1 MNRLPGIDVSHYQGT
16 IDWNQVRSVG
26 TQFAFIKALEG
37 ITSTD
42 PQFQANW
49 RGAKAAGLLCGAYH
63 FYLPGDDP
71 TQQAE
76 AFLSTYQPSPGDLP
90 PVLDIETTNG
100 QSTSVVVQGIQA
112 WLSAVE
118 AKVGVPP
125 ILYTDPSFWKSL
137 GAGQQFSG
145 YPLWI
150 ADYGVSTPAVPAGW
164 KNWTFWQTSQSGS
177 VAGVTGAVDLDV
189 FQGSLAELQGDDDH
203 CLIRLPRAA
212 RECAF
217 RRAADR

>member
-1 MNRLPGIDVSHYQGT
+1 MNNCLPGIDVSHYQGT
-16 IDWNQVRSVG
+16 IDWGQVQSVG

-42 PQFQANW
+42 PEFQTNW
-49 RGAKAAGLLCGAYH
+49 KGAKAAGLTCGAYH

-71 TQQAE
+71 EQQAE
-76 AFLSTYQPSPGDLP
+76 AFLSIYQPSPGDLP
-90 PVLDIETTNG
+90 PVLDIETTNQ

-118 AKVGVPP
+118 AKVGVLP

-137 GAGQQFSG
+137 GTGQFGG

-150 ADYGVSTPAVPAGW
+150 ADYGVSTPTLPAGW
-164 KNWTFWQTSQSGS
+164 TGWTFWQYSESGS
-177 VAGVTGAVDLDV
+177 VEGVSGTVDLDY
-189 FQGSLAELQGDDDH
+189 FQGSLADLQ
-203 CLIRLPRAA
+203 RLTITVV
-212 RECAF
+212 
-217 RRAADR
+217 